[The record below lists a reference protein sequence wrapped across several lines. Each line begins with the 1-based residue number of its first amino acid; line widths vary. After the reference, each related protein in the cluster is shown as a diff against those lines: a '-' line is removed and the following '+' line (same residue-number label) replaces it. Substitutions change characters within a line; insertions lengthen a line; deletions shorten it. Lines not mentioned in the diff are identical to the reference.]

1 MTDELLEA
9 VRDLPKVSPYFHVPA
24 QHGSN
29 DLLKRM
35 KRGYTVQQYEEM
47 LHRTRE
53 RVPNATVSSDFI
65 VGFCGETDADHAE
78 TCELVRRAR
87 FKNSFVFKYSP
98 RPGTRAYDGL
108 TDDVPDEVKKRR
120 NNELL
125 ALQNQISLE
134 DNRKLV
140 GAMTQ
145 VLVEGPSKSAAKR
158 DTTADAPEQSAE
170 QVQMTG
176 RTHDDRIV
184 VFDGPETLA
193 GTFVAIRVD
202 AVTPTTLIG
211 TQATQ
216 ETIVTFP
223 AVPPMA

>member
-1 MTDELLEA
+1 
-9 VRDLPKVSPYFHVPA
+9 
-24 QHGSN
+24 
-29 DLLKRM
+29 
-35 KRGYTVQQYEEM
+35 
-47 LHRTRE
+47 
-53 RVPNATVSSDFI
+53 
-65 VGFCGETDADHAE
+65 
-78 TCELVRRAR
+78 
-87 FKNSFVFKYSP
+87 
-98 RPGTRAYDGL
+98 
-108 TDDVPDEVKKRR
+108 
-120 NNELL
+120 
-125 ALQNQISLE
+125 
-134 DNRKLV
+134 
-140 GAMTQ
+140 MTQ